1 MSEFEAIQMA
11 YQCRTKE
18 ECVEYYKHILTKQ
31 LYSLTLQQIKMECV
45 SLINRKQRES
55 RQNSIDVCVGDVCYI
70 DYGPMYRY
78 EAGYQHFGL
87 VIQLSHYKV
96 FVIPLTSNINAIC
109 EGKDHVFHLGLIEGL
124 TKNSM
129 CFLNDAKFIS
139 TSRIID
145 IYGHLSIADPR
156 FIAIRRKLFETIF
169 G

>member
-1 MSEFEAIQMA
+1 MSESETIQLA
-11 YQCRTKE
+11 YQCKTKE
-18 ECVEYYKHILTKQ
+18 ECVEYYKHIITKQ
-31 LYSLTLQQIKMECV
+31 LHSLTLQQIKMECV

-55 RQNSIDVCVGDVCYI
+55 RQHSLEVRVGDVCYI

-96 FVIPLTSNINAIC
+96 FVIPLTSNTNALY
-109 EGKDHVFHLGLIEGL
+109 EGKNHIFHLGMIEGL

-139 TSRIID
+139 ISRIID
-145 IYGHLSIADPR
+145 IYGHLATNDPR
-156 FIAIRRKLFETIF
+156 FLTIRRKLFETIF